1 MGQEHSILLAIMIFL
16 IFQNSP
22 KQENSL
28 YQQFSESVGLI
39 GFGQISIYKIYPLLG
54 LHVIKDCNLG
64 WDDNWVLTI
73 VTSSY

>member
-28 YQQFSESVGLI
+28 YQQFLKSVGLI
-39 GFGQISIYKIYPLLG
+39 DLDYF
-54 LHVIKDCNLG
+54 
-64 WDDNWVLTI
+64 
-73 VTSSY
+73 

>member
-1 MGQEHSILLAIMIFL
+1 MGEEHSILLAIMIFL

-39 GFGQISIYKIYPLLG
+39 GFDQFWIYFCIL
-54 LHVIKDCNLG
+54 IDANL
-64 WDDNWVLTI
+64 WYSLQCRLYI
-73 VTSSY
+73 VNII

>member
-28 YQQFSESVGLI
+28 YQQFLKSVGLI
-39 GFGQISIYKIYPLLG
+39 DLDYFEHSKIFLKMVESLYRT
-54 LHVIKDCNLG
+54 VE
-64 WDDNWVLTI
+64 
-73 VTSSY
+73 